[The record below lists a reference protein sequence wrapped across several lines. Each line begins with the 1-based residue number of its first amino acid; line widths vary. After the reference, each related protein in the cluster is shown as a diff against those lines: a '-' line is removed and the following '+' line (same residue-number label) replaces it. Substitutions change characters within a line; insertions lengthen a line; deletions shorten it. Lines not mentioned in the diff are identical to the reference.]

1 VNACP
6 RSVHAQPLTLSADV
20 GGMSLS
26 ELPTGDASVE
36 RARALIEELKKS
48 TEQTDSA
55 STSAQMVVLNVR
67 MVSGMMT
74 ELASGLDSI
83 LSSSDESLSQADTME
98 HEANQTRDGLE
109 TLDKSLKGIS
119 ESTAVIGGIAIQ
131 TKLLAINATIE
142 AAWAGEHGRGFAVVA
157 SEVKQ
162 LAKQTTET
170 TTDIKN
176 QMDALRSAAK
186 QLGDS
191 LTRFQK
197 AFAVMR
203 GTLNNAS
210 RCMREQQDSFKVMRS
225 SAEEAA
231 SSVEGIATTLEQ
243 TANRERLSLQ
253 EISSL
258 YDQSNSSRSHNH
270 KEE

>member
-1 VNACP
+1 M
-6 RSVHAQPLTLSADV
+6 TLSD
-20 GGMSLS
+20 
-26 ELPTGDASVE
+26 LPTNDAGVE

-83 LSSSDESLSQADTME
+83 LRSSDESLAQAETME
-98 HEANQTRDGLE
+98 HEANLSRDGLE
-109 TLDKSLKGIS
+109 TLAKSLTGIS
-119 ESTAVIGGIAIQ
+119 ESTALIGGIATQ

-157 SEVKQ
+157 SEVKE
-162 LAKQTTET
+162 LAKQTAET
-170 TTDIKN
+170 TADIRN
-176 QMDALRSAAK
+176 QMDAIRSAAN

-191 LTRFQK
+191 LSRFQK

-203 GTLNNAS
+203 GTLNKAS

-243 TANRERLSLQ
+243 TASRERLSLQ
-253 EISSL
+253 EISSI
-258 YDQSNSSRSHNH
+258 YDESSRSDNP
-270 KEE
+270 KGE